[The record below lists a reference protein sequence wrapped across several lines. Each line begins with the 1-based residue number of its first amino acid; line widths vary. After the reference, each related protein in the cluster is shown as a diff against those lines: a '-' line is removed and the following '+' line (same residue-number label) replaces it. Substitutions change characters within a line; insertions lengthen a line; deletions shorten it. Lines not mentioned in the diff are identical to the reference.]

1 MKASLENII
10 IGFGLGTVIACMIL
24 KILFGG

>member
-1 MKASLENII
+1 MKPAIENII